1 MKTNVVFLGIGLLGL
16 VAWAAGQRHDVEA
29 ATVVN
34 ASPERVWEVLTDTAA
49 YAEWNP
55 VIVRLSGE
63 LRPGATIEFVNRGP
77 GGREMTF
84 RPRVLTAQPGR
95 ELRWLGQV
103 GVPRLFDG
111 EHYFRLTALPGG
123 QTRLQHGE
131 HFRGVLVPFVRGWLR
146 RNIEPD
152 YAQVNAALGARAE
165 RLPHP

>member
-1 MKTNVVFLGIGLLGL
+1 MKTNIVFLGMGLLGL
-16 VAWAAGQRHDVEA
+16 MAWAAGQRHDVEA

-63 LRPGATIEFVNRGP
+63 LRPGATVEFVNRGKD
-77 GGREMTF
+77 GREMTF

-111 EHYFRLTALPGG
+111 EHYFRLTPLPGAKPACNTASTSG
-123 QTRLQHGE
+123 ACWSPSCAAGCGGTSNPTTR
-131 HFRGVLVPFVRGWLR
+131 R
-146 RNIEPD
+146 
-152 YAQVNAALGARAE
+152 
-165 RLPHP
+165 